1 MGKKREEKLQEK
13 KVEAKEQFE
22 KSEVSE
28 PAGEAGEEGEK
39 SEEEEQPAQLEIL
52 KERLAETEKQNKE
65 LEDRLIRLAAEFDN
79 YKKRVTKEQNQ
90 LVKNANQE
98 LISKLLESLDNFS
111 RALDSAKNSADIKSL
126 QSGLELI
133 YSQLMDILTKEGLEE
148 IRAVGERFDPHL
160 HEAVLQIESD
170 QPEGTIVDEISKG
183 YKLNGKVI
191 RHSKVVVAKAKNGS
205 SEASG
210 SAQIESEDKTDT
222 E

>member
-28 PAGEAGEEGEK
+28 PAGESGEESEK

-52 KERLAETEKQNKE
+52 KERLSETEKQNKE

-79 YKKRVTKEQNQ
+79 YKKRVAKEQNQ
-90 LVKNANQE
+90 LVKNANE
-98 LISKLLESLDNFS
+98 NLISKLLESLDNFS
-111 RALDSAKNSADIKSL
+111 RALDSAKNSDDIKSL
-126 QSGLELI
+126 QSGVELI

-148 IRAVGERFDPHL
+148 IKAVGERFDPHL

-191 RHSKVVVAKAKNGS
+191 RHSKVVVSKGKNGS
-205 SEASG
+205 AKASG
-210 SAQIESEDKTDT
+210 SGQTESKDKADS

>member
-28 PAGEAGEEGEK
+28 PAGETGEASEK
-39 SEEEEQPAQLEIL
+39 AEDEEQPAQLEIL
-52 KERLAETEKQNKE
+52 KERLSETEKQNKE

-79 YKKRVTKEQNQ
+79 YKKRVAKEQNQ
-90 LVKNANQE
+90 LIKNANQE

-111 RALDSAKNSADIKSL
+111 RALDSAKNSADVKSL
-126 QSGLELI
+126 QSGVELI

-148 IRAVGERFDPHL
+148 IKVVGELFDPHL

-170 QPEGTIVDEISKG
+170 QPEGTMVDEISKG

-191 RHSKVVVAKAKNGS
+191 RHSKVVVAKGKNGS
-205 SEASG
+205 DKSSG
-210 SAQIESEDKTDT
+210 PTESKDKADT

>member
-13 KVEAKEQFE
+13 KVDAREQFE
-22 KSEVSE
+22 KAEVSG
-28 PAGEAGEEGEK
+28 PAVEGEK
-39 SEEEEQPAQLEIL
+39 GEKTEEEEQPAQLEIL

-79 YKKRVTKEQNQ
+79 YKKRIAKEQNQ
-90 LVKNANQE
+90 LEKYASQN

-126 QSGLELI
+126 QSGVELI
-133 YSQLMDILTKEGLEE
+133 YSQLMEILSKEGLEE
-148 IRAVGERFDPHL
+148 IQAVGEHFDPHL

-170 QPEGTIVDEISKG
+170 RPEGTIVDEISKG

-191 RHSKVVVAKAKNGS
+191 RHSKVVVSKPKNDVAKN
-205 SEASG
+205 
-210 SAQIESEDKTDT
+210 KTDT

>member
-28 PAGEAGEEGEK
+28 PSGETEEEGEK
-39 SEEEEQPAQLEIL
+39 PEEEEQQAQLEIL
-52 KERLAETEKQNKE
+52 KERLSETEKQNKE

-79 YKKRVTKEQNQ
+79 YKKRVAKEQNQ
-90 LVKNANQE
+90 VVKNANE
-98 LISKLLESLDNFS
+98 NLISKLLESLDNFS
-111 RALDSAKNSADIKSL
+111 RALDSARNSADIKSL

-133 YSQLMDILTKEGLEE
+133 YFQLMDILTKEGLEE
-148 IRAVGERFDPHL
+148 IKAVGERFDPHL
-160 HEAVLQIESD
+160 HEAVLQIESE

-183 YKLNGKVI
+183 YKLNGKVV
-191 RHSKVVVAKAKNGS
+191 RHSKVVVSKGKNGS
-205 SEASG
+205 VKGSGQTEAK
-210 SAQIESEDKTDT
+210 DKADT

>member
-28 PAGEAGEEGEK
+28 SSGEEGEK

-79 YKKRVTKEQNQ
+79 YKKRVAKEQNQ
-90 LVKNANQE
+90 LVKNANE
-98 LISKLLESLDNFS
+98 NLISKLLESLDNFS
-111 RALDSAKNSADIKSL
+111 RALDSARNSADNKSL
-126 QSGLELI
+126 QSGVKLI

-148 IRAVGERFDPHL
+148 IRAGGERFDPHL

-191 RHSKVVVAKAKNGS
+191 RHSKVVLAKKKDGSTKS
-205 SEASG
+205 SESKQAE
-210 SAQIESEDKTDT
+210 AKDKTGT

>member
-28 PAGEAGEEGEK
+28 PAGETGEESEK

-65 LEDRLIRLAAEFDN
+65 LEERLLRLAAEFDN
-79 YKKRVTKEQNQ
+79 FKKRVVKEQNQ
-90 LVKNANQE
+90 IIKSASQN

-111 RALDSAKNSADIKSL
+111 RAIESAKNSSDLKSF
-126 QSGLELI
+126 QSGVELI
-133 YSQLMDILTKEGLEE
+133 YSQLADILSKEGLEE
-148 IRAVGERFDPHL
+148 IKALGERFDPHL

-170 QPEGTIVDEISKG
+170 QPEGSIVDEISKG

-191 RHSKVVVAKAKNGS
+191 RHSKVVVSKGKNGS
-205 SEASG
+205 AKASESG
-210 SAQIESEDKTDT
+210 QTETKDKTDT

>member
-28 PAGEAGEEGEK
+28 PAGEAGEESEK
-39 SEEEEQPAQLEIL
+39 SEEEEQPAQLGIL
-52 KERLAETEKQNKE
+52 KERLSETEKQNKE
-65 LEDRLIRLAAEFDN
+65 LEERLIRLAAEFDN
-79 YKKRVTKEQNQ
+79 YKKRVAKEQNQ
-90 LVKNANQE
+90 LVKNANE
-98 LISKLLESLDNFS
+98 NLISKLLESLDNFS

-148 IRAVGERFDPHL
+148 IRAVGERFDPYL

-191 RHSKVVVAKAKNGS
+191 RHSKVVVAKHKNGS
-205 SEASG
+205 LKASG

>member
-28 PAGEAGEEGEK
+28 PAGEAGEESEK
-39 SEEEEQPAQLEIL
+39 SEEEQPAQLEIL
-52 KERLAETEKQNKE
+52 KERLSETEKQNKE

-79 YKKRVTKEQNQ
+79 YKKRVAKEQNQ
-90 LVKNANQE
+90 LIKNANQE

-111 RALDSAKNSADIKSL
+111 RALDSARNSADIKSL
-126 QSGLELI
+126 QSGVELI
-133 YSQLMDILTKEGLEE
+133 YSQLIDILTKEGLEE
-148 IRAVGERFDPHL
+148 IKAVGERFDPYL

-170 QPEGTIVDEISKG
+170 RPEGTIVDEISKG

-191 RHSKVVVAKAKNGS
+191 RHSKVVVSRKKNGS
-205 SEASG
+205 AKSFGQTEAK
-210 SAQIESEDKTDT
+210 DKADT

>member
-28 PAGEAGEEGEK
+28 PAGEIGEENEK
-39 SEEEEQPAQLEIL
+39 AEDEEQPAQLEIL
-52 KERLAETEKQNKE
+52 KERLSQTEKQNKE

-79 YKKRVTKEQNQ
+79 YKKRVAKEQNQ
-90 LVKNANQE
+90 LIKNSNQE
-98 LISKLLESLDNFS
+98 LISKLLESLDNFA

-126 QSGLELI
+126 QSGVELI

-148 IRAVGERFDPHL
+148 ISAVGERFDPHL

-170 QPEGTIVDEISKG
+170 QPEGIIVDEISKG

-191 RHSKVVVAKAKNGS
+191 RHSKVVVSRGKNGS
-205 SEASG
+205 AKSSGQTEAKDE
-210 SAQIESEDKTDT
+210 ADT